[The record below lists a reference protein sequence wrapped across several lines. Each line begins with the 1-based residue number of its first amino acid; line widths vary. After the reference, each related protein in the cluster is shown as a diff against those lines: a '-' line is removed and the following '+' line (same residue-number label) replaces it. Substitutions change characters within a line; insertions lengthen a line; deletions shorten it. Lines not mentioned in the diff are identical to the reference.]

1 MFLPTEGLALHLTLS
16 SGAGQLWA
24 IEQQLCKSQKTKQNK
39 TKQKKLNNIATCI
52 KIFWKA
58 AVKSGILGHD
68 NSSRSRWNP
77 GGIDYGYL
85 TLMNEFQAAS
95 VNDKCKTHTVQAR
108 QNFVLRLSWRLFPDV
123 IDNMTNTE
131 VWMTDAPTVI
141 SVLCLQQ
148 FLAQGHTAVSTSI

>member
-1 MFLPTEGLALHLTLS
+1 
-16 SGAGQLWA
+16 
-24 IEQQLCKSQKTKQNK
+24 
-39 TKQKKLNNIATCI
+39 
-52 KIFWKA
+52 
-58 AVKSGILGHD
+58 
-68 NSSRSRWNP
+68 
-77 GGIDYGYL
+77 
-85 TLMNEFQAAS
+85 MNEFQAAS